1 LSIINIGI
9 MEYQYKAKDEE
20 GRTITGVMDADD
32 EDALATALDGQNL
45 FLVEAAPAKKRDSGA
60 VVRTRIRPRDV
71 LNFTLDL
78 STILA
83 SGIPITTG
91 LNDLAAASEHS
102 KLKFVIEDVLASI
115 NAGSSLSAAF
125 ERHPNVFD
133 TLYVS
138 IVRAGETSG
147 SLDRVLADLGVF
159 LEWKADLRREV
170 IQMMIYPM
178 MVLGAITG
186 LIILLATVVF
196 PQFASILN
204 QSKGPIPLPTQIL
217 FFLSTVFRLYWWVL
231 VGLVAGAVTAFWLW
245 LRTPN
250 GRSTFDALKLK
261 IPVVGNLVRDIALSR
276 FCHFFQILF
285 SAGVDISETLT
296 IVEMLIGNAVLADA
310 TRVVR
315 NEIRAGNSLS
325 ASLADTGRFPTMV
338 IRMFHIGEASGQLVG
353 SLQKTCRYYDKEIPA
368 TIKRVFSIMEPVLY
382 VFLAVIVLTVA
393 LAIYMPLYQMMG
405 SLSRR

>member
-1 LSIINIGI
+1 

-20 GRTITGVMDADD
+20 GRTITGVMEADD
-32 EDALATALDGQNL
+32 EDALAVVLDGRNL
-45 FLVEAAPAKKRDSGA
+45 VLVEAGPAKKKDAITGIS
-60 VVRTRIRPRDV
+60 RIKARDV
-71 LNFTLDL
+71 LNFTLDM
-78 STILA
+78 STILS
-83 SGIPITTG
+83 SGIPITSG
-91 LNDLAAASEHS
+91 LSDLAAASEHS
-102 KLKFVIEDVLASI
+102 KLKYVIEDVLASI
-115 NAGSSLSAAF
+115 NAGSSLSAAL
-125 ERHPNVFD
+125 ERHPHVFD

-147 SLDRVLADLGVF
+147 NLDRVLGDLAVF

-170 IQMMIYPM
+170 IQAMIYPL

-186 LIILLATVVF
+186 LIILLATFVF
-196 PQFASILN
+196 PQFATVLN
-204 QSKGPIPLPTQIL
+204 QSKGPVPIPTQIL

-231 VGLVAGAVTAFWLW
+231 LAVIAGTVSGFWFW
-245 LRTPN
+245 IRTPN
-250 GRSTFDALKLK
+250 GRGKFDAFKLR
-261 IPVVGNLVRDIALSR
+261 IPVIGNLVRDIALSR

-285 SAGVDISETLT
+285 SAGVDISETLS
-296 IVEMLIGNAVLADA
+296 IVEMLIGNSVLAEA

-325 ASLADTGRFPTMV
+325 ASLADTGKFPTMV
-338 IRMFHIGEASGQLVG
+338 VRMFHIGEASGQLVG

-405 SLSRR
+405 SLSRK

>member
-1 LSIINIGI
+1 

-20 GRTITGVMDADD
+20 GRTISGVMDAED
-32 EDALATALDGQNL
+32 EDALATALDGKNL
-45 FLVEAAPAKKRDSGA
+45 FLVEAAPAKKKNGA
-60 VVRTRIRPRDV
+60 ASPPTRVRARDV

-91 LNDLAAASEHS
+91 LSDLAAAAEHS
-102 KLKFVIEDVLASI
+102 KLRFIIEDVLASI

-147 SLDRVLADLGVF
+147 SLDRVLADLAVF
-159 LEWKADLRREV
+159 LEWKADLRRDV
-170 IQMMIYPM
+170 IQALIYPL

-196 PQFASILN
+196 PQFATILN
-204 QSKGPIPLPTQIL
+204 QTKGPVPLPTQIL
-217 FFLSTVFRLYWWVL
+217 FFLSTVFRLYWW
-231 VGLVAGAVTAFWLW
+231 GLLGLMVGAVAAFWFW
-245 LRTPN
+245 VRTPN
-250 GRSTFDALKLK
+250 GRATFDAFKLR

-296 IVEMLIGNAVLADA
+296 IVEMLIGNSVLAEA

-315 NEIRAGNSLS
+315 NEVRAGNSLS
-325 ASLADTGRFPTMV
+325 GSLADTGKFPTMV
-338 IRMFHIGEASGQLVG
+338 IRMFHIGEASGQLTG

-405 SLSRR
+405 SLSRK

>member
-1 LSIINIGI
+1 
-9 MEYQYKAKDEE
+9 MEFQYKAKDEA
-20 GRTITGVMDADD
+20 GRTVTGVMEADD
-32 EDALATALDGQNL
+32 EDSLANQLDLQNL
-45 FLVEAAPAKKRDSGA
+45 FLVEAGPATKKTTTGA
-60 VVRTRIRPRDV
+60 RGRIRARDL

-78 STILA
+78 STILSA
-83 SGIPITTG
+83 GIPITDG
-91 LNDLAAASEHS
+91 LQDLADASEHS
-102 KLKFVIEDVLASI
+102 KLQYVIEDVLASI
-115 NAGSSLSAAF
+115 NAGSSLSAAL
-125 ERHPNVFD
+125 ERHPHVFD

-147 SLDRVLADLGVF
+147 SLDRVLGDLAVF

-170 IQMMIYPM
+170 IQAMIYPV

-196 PQFASILN
+196 PQFATVLN
-204 QSKGPIPLPTQIL
+204 QSKGPVPIPTQIL
-217 FFLSTVFRLYWWVL
+217 FFLSTAFRLYWWVL
-231 VGLVAGAVTAFWLW
+231 VGAIAGTASGFWFW
-245 LRTPN
+245 VRTPS
-250 GRSTFDALKLK
+250 GRAKFDAFKLR
-261 IPVVGNLVRDIALSR
+261 IPVIGNLVRDIALSR

-285 SAGVDISETLT
+285 SAGVDISETLS
-296 IVEMLIGNAVLADA
+296 IVEMLVGNSVLAEA
-310 TRVVR
+310 TRLVR

-325 ASLADTGRFPTMV
+325 SSLADTGKFPTMV
-338 IRMFHIGEASGQLVG
+338 VRMFHIGEASGQLVG

-405 SLSRR
+405 SLGKRG